1 MKKHT
6 ESSTI
11 NPELIREFVDKIIVY
26 QAEKVDG
33 KQEQRI
39 KIYYN
44 CIGAIEIEPNAKMQ
58 TSWLERKVATPAGK
72 AWVLRPRRK
81 WTSSEEAQAMPA
93 ESVHLKWKSTVLESK
108 TKGIAVNFTTMP
120 IFKNLFITISTTLKL

>member
-1 MKKHT
+1 MSDIENIPAKMKKHD
-6 ESSTI
+6 I
-11 NPELIREFVDKIIVY
+11 FCC
-26 QAEKVDG
+26 G
-33 KQEQRI
+33 KKKWEMERKRKYRITLEQGFMLDQSV

-44 CIGAIEIEPNAKMQ
+44 CIGAIEIEPSVKVQ

-93 ESVHLKWKSTVLESK
+93 ESVHLKGKSTELESNI
-108 TKGIAVNFTTMP
+108 KGIAARLTTMP
-120 IFKNLFITISTTLKL
+120 IF

>member
-26 QAEKVDG
+26 QAEKING
-33 KQEQRI
+33 KQDQRI
-39 KIYYN
+39 KTYYN

-58 TSWLERKVATPAGK
+58 TS
-72 AWVLRPRRK
+72 
-81 WTSSEEAQAMPA
+81 
-93 ESVHLKWKSTVLESK
+93 
-108 TKGIAVNFTTMP
+108 
-120 IFKNLFITISTTLKL
+120 